1 MINSINEFEQ
11 IFDEVYPHQINLKSF
26 EKKDI
31 LCPSIWQNADLKK
44 IIRQHLKNIA
54 MDFIEDFE
62 MNLIPYDIVLV
73 GSIAG
78 YNWSKYSDIDLH
90 IILDFSRY
98 EEQGSRETLKKLFD
112 AYKNDWNLKNNIL
125 IYGYPVEIYSH
136 GKDEVNASD
145 GIYSIMEGKWI
156 KVPQGGNAVMNKEL
170 IKKQAS
176 QYINHIDRLEELAK
190 SCTSKKL
197 ALAIKNKAKKY
208 KDEISQGRK
217 DSLGS
222 GQGEYG
228 SGNIVFK
235 VLRRSGHIGKLNDIK
250 IMMNDKINSL

>member
-78 YNWSKYSDIDLH
+78 YNNHVYKVTVPKIQCKNPVGSGDSFVAGIAVGIERGMAIEDIL
-90 IILDFSRY
+90 
-98 EEQGSRETLKKLFD
+98 
-112 AYKNDWNLKNNIL
+112 
-125 IYGYPVEIYSH
+125 
-136 GKDEVNASD
+136 
-145 GIYSIMEGKWI
+145 
-156 KVPQGGNAVMNKEL
+156 
-170 IKKQAS
+170 
-176 QYINHIDRLEELAK
+176 
-190 SCTSKKL
+190 
-197 ALAIKNKAKKY
+197 
-208 KDEISQGRK
+208 
-217 DSLGS
+217 SLGAACGTANAMEDES
-222 GQGEYG
+222 GFVRKE
-228 SGNIVFK
+228 IVDDLF
-235 VLRRSGHIGKLNDIK
+235 GKIK
-250 IMMNDKINSL
+250 IEQLV

>member
-98 EEQGSRETLKKLFD
+98 EEQGSKETLKKLFD
-112 AYKNDWNLKNNIL
+112 AYKNAWNLK
-125 IYGYPVEIYSH
+125 H
-136 GKDEVNASD
+136 
-145 GIYSIMEGKWI
+145 
-156 KVPQGGNAVMNKEL
+156 
-170 IKKQAS
+170 
-176 QYINHIDRLEELAK
+176 
-190 SCTSKKL
+190 
-197 ALAIKNKAKKY
+197 
-208 KDEISQGRK
+208 
-217 DSLGS
+217 
-222 GQGEYG
+222 
-228 SGNIVFK
+228 
-235 VLRRSGHIGKLNDIK
+235 K
-250 IMMNDKINSL
+250 I